1 MYKMADIL
9 RIHVPK
15 KLIYRVRR
23 VSLHD
28 FIKLTSVLEILHI
41 KIVTKHLKESD
52 KSSVVNYEGVMFI
65 DLRFSKV
72 LEVQ

>member
-9 RIHVPK
+9 RVHVPK

-28 FIKLTSVLEILHI
+28 FIKLTGVLEILHI
-41 KIVTKHLKESD
+41 KIVTKHLSQ
-52 KSSVVNYEGVMFI
+52 I
-65 DLRFSKV
+65 KV
-72 LEVQ
+72 LL